1 MSKVLLFSHSGFS
14 NENANGI
21 TMKNLLSAWSS
32 DEKAEFYCDVQP
44 PDFTAADNYFRVTDI
59 QMLTAFVGKKTV
71 HIFSANTEDAKAVK
85 TQTTDECGNE
95 RARRIPPWL
104 KKRKYNFG
112 LKWLREI
119 LWIISPWGHHKLDEW
134 IKQISPD
141 VLVYMVGESIFMDR
155 LVLRVCRMTQKPLV
169 LYNGEAYRIIDCR
182 ERHGLERIYYR
193 SCQKYYVQLAKEARL
208 VIYNSEMLKQNYEN
222 KYVFFGE
229 SVVAYNSAESN
240 FSEYCP
246 NEKLKITYF
255 GNLGVGRVDS
265 LLQTAD
271 ALTEID
277 PSCVID
283 VYGNAP
289 DGELEKLSAHPGIIY
304 HGFASAEQLHE
315 IIDASDI
322 LLHVESFDPAY
333 IDKLKYAFST
343 KIAQCFCAGRCLFSY
358 APKGTASTQYL
369 LSTES
374 AVVAAAPDEL
384 KNGLALIINNK
395 EIRTEYA
402 KRAKRLATQ
411 KHDMASVSRQ
421 IKDQVG
427 VILRNEANGSR
438 NNREN

>member
-1 MSKVLLFSHSGFS
+1 MTIS
-14 NENANGI
+14 
-21 TMKNLLSAWSS
+21 TNLI
-32 DEKAEFYCDVQP
+32 Q
-44 PDFTAADNYFRVTDI
+44 FRV
-59 QMLTAFVGKKTV
+59 
-71 HIFSANTEDAKAVK
+71 
-85 TQTTDECGNE
+85 
-95 RARRIPPWL
+95 
-104 KKRKYNFG
+104 Y
-112 LKWLREI
+112 
-119 LWIISPWGHHKLDEW
+119 
-134 IKQISPD
+134 
-141 VLVYMVGESIFMDR
+141 
-155 LVLRVCRMTQKPLV
+155 
-169 LYNGEAYRIIDCR
+169 
-182 ERHGLERIYYR
+182 
-193 SCQKYYVQLAKEARL
+193 
-208 VIYNSEMLKQNYEN
+208 SEMLKQNYEN

-289 DGELEKLSAHPGIIY
+289 DGELEKLSAHPGTIY
-304 HGFASAEQLHE
+304 HGFVSAEQLHE

-438 NNREN
+438 NIREN

>member
-1 MSKVLLFSHSGFS
+1 M
-14 NENANGI
+14 
-21 TMKNLLSAWSS
+21 
-32 DEKAEFYCDVQP
+32 
-44 PDFTAADNYFRVTDI
+44 
-59 QMLTAFVGKKTV
+59 
-71 HIFSANTEDAKAVK
+71 
-85 TQTTDECGNE
+85 
-95 RARRIPPWL
+95 
-104 KKRKYNFG
+104 
-112 LKWLREI
+112 
-119 LWIISPWGHHKLDEW
+119 
-134 IKQISPD
+134 
-141 VLVYMVGESIFMDR
+141 
-155 LVLRVCRMTQKPLV
+155 
-169 LYNGEAYRIIDCR
+169 
-182 ERHGLERIYYR
+182 
-193 SCQKYYVQLAKEARL
+193 
-208 VIYNSEMLKQNYEN
+208 IYNSEMLKQNYEN
-222 KYVFFGE
+222 QYVFFGE
-229 SVVAYNSAESN
+229 RVVAYNSAESN

-289 DGELEKLSAHPGIIY
+289 DGELEKLSAHPGIVY
-304 HGFASAEQLHE
+304 HGFVSAEQLHE

-358 APKGTASTQYL
+358 APKGTVSTQYL

-438 NNREN
+438 NIREN

>member
-1 MSKVLLFSHSGFS
+1 M
-14 NENANGI
+14 
-21 TMKNLLSAWSS
+21 
-32 DEKAEFYCDVQP
+32 
-44 PDFTAADNYFRVTDI
+44 
-59 QMLTAFVGKKTV
+59 
-71 HIFSANTEDAKAVK
+71 
-85 TQTTDECGNE
+85 
-95 RARRIPPWL
+95 
-104 KKRKYNFG
+104 
-112 LKWLREI
+112 
-119 LWIISPWGHHKLDEW
+119 
-134 IKQISPD
+134 
-141 VLVYMVGESIFMDR
+141 
-155 LVLRVCRMTQKPLV
+155 
-169 LYNGEAYRIIDCR
+169 
-182 ERHGLERIYYR
+182 
-193 SCQKYYVQLAKEARL
+193 
-208 VIYNSEMLKQNYEN
+208 
-222 KYVFFGE
+222 
-229 SVVAYNSAESN
+229 
-240 FSEYCP
+240 
-246 NEKLKITYF
+246 
-255 GNLGVGRVDS
+255 
-265 LLQTAD
+265 
-271 ALTEID
+271 
-277 PSCVID
+277 ID

-289 DGELEKLSAHPGIIY
+289 DGELEKLSAHPGIVY
-304 HGFASAEQLHE
+304 HGFVSAEQLHE

-438 NNREN
+438 NTREN

>member
-1 MSKVLLFSHSGFS
+1 M
-14 NENANGI
+14 
-21 TMKNLLSAWSS
+21 
-32 DEKAEFYCDVQP
+32 EKPIESL
-44 PDFTAADNYFRVTDI
+44 TAA
-59 QMLTAFVGKKTV
+59 
-71 HIFSANTEDAKAVK
+71 S
-85 TQTTDECGNE
+85 
-95 RARRIPPWL
+95 
-104 KKRKYNFG
+104 
-112 LKWLREI
+112 
-119 LWIISPWGHHKLDEW
+119 GH
-134 IKQISPD
+134 
-141 VLVYMVGESIFMDR
+141 GF
-155 LVLRVCRMTQKPLV
+155 
-169 LYNGEAYRIIDCR
+169 
-182 ERHGLERIYYR
+182 ERIYYR

-289 DGELEKLSAHPGIIY
+289 DGELEKLSAHPGVIY
-304 HGFASAEQLHE
+304 HGFVSAEQLRE

-402 KRAKRLATQ
+402 ERAKRLAAQ
-411 KHDMASVSRQ
+411 KHEMASVSRQ

-438 NNREN
+438 NIREN